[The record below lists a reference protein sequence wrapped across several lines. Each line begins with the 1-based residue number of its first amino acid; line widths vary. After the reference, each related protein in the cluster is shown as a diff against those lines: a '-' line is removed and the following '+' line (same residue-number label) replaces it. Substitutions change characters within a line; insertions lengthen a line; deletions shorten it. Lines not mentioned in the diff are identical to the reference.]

1 MKAENTSDLRYN
13 ANILTTE
20 QKVMPTVVSLLLQVL
35 GVLAALEMR
44 GSGEQRG
51 LYVTSVLFSAGL
63 CNSNKCLCMCHE

>member
-1 MKAENTSDLRYN
+1 MKAESTSDLRYN

-51 LYVTSVLFSAGL
+51 LYVISVLPSAGL
-63 CNSNKCLCMCHE
+63 CNSDKCLCM